1 MERGPIMRVLAE
13 MKGSSKEL
21 DLVLQGQAK
30 SMEIRNVQDVTEL
43 HSANGIQIK
52 TRQSHIWLDASHVSA
67 MWQTRED
74 GH

>member
-43 HSANGIQIK
+43 HSANGIRIT
-52 TRQSHIWLDASHVSA
+52 TRQSEIWLDASHVSA

-74 GH
+74 GS